1 MVAADALAIF
11 AGLRLHRALAERQ
24 IARAARLLFI
34 VFGVGSIA
42 IALW

>member
-24 IARAARLLFI
+24 IARAAGLLFI